1 MNANLKGISPFY
13 PGQPVPPEYFTGRRE
28 EIERIIRTIRQVE
41 SGKQQ
46 AVFLT
51 GEYGIGKSSL
61 ASFMRFYA
69 EQNHGLLGIHT
80 LLGAAETIEDVAT
93 RTIETVIKEKIYE
106 PTFSEDIRNFFSKY
120 IGKQEL
126 FGFNINLEGLK
137 ADAPAISTG
146 YLPFLRELVK
156 RFQNKGVKGIL
167 LILDEINGISRNPKF
182 AHFIKTLVDE
192 NAISREPLPL
202 LLMLCGVEERRSDLI
217 SSHQPIERI
226 FDVVEIKPM
235 DGPEMKNFFDRA
247 FASQGLTVEEEA
259 MTQLCHFSAGYPK
272 IMHVVGDATFWANR
286 DMVIDDEDALDGV
299 FAAAEDV
306 GRKFVDQQVLKALK
320 SRDYH
325 SILNKLAKMPI
336 SDSFMK
342 TAFEAKLSDSEK
354 KKFNNFL
361 QRMKK
366 LKVLRSGELKGEY
379 IFNSRLVRLYILLN
393 SAKKPGS

>member
-1 MNANLKGISPFY
+1 MNAYLKGISPFY
-13 PGQPVPPEYFTGRRE
+13 PGQPVPPEFFTGRRE
-28 EIERIIRTIRQVE
+28 EIERIIRAIKQVE

-69 EQNHGLLGIHT
+69 EQSHGLLGIHT

-93 RTIETVIKEKIYE
+93 RTVETVIKEKIYE
-106 PTFSEDIRNFFSKY
+106 ATFSEDIRNFFSKY

-126 FGFNINLEGLK
+126 FGVNINLEGLK
-137 ADAPAISTG
+137 ADAPAISSG
-146 YLPFLRELVK
+146 YLPFLKELK
-156 RFQNKGVKGIL
+156 RFKDKGVKGIL
-167 LILDEINGISRNPKF
+167 LILDEINGISKNPKF

-192 NAISREPLPL
+192 NAISKEPLPL
-202 LLMLCGVEERRSDLI
+202 LLMLCGVEEKRSDMI
-217 SSHQPIERI
+217 RNHQPIERI
-226 FDVVEIKPM
+226 FDVVEIKAM
-235 DGPEMKNFFDRA
+235 NEPEMKDFFTKA
-247 FASQGLTVEEEA
+247 FTSQNLTVNQDA
-259 MTQLCHFSAGYPK
+259 MNQLCHYSAGYPK
-272 IMHVVGDATFWANR
+272 IMHVVGDATFWANQ
-286 DMVIDDEDALDGV
+286 DAVIDFDDALDGI

-320 SRDYH
+320 SSDYH
-325 SILNKLAKMPI
+325 SILKKLAKMPI

-342 TAFEAKLSDSEK
+342 TSFEGKLSDSEK

-366 LKVLRSGELKGEY
+366 LKVLSSGEHKGEY

-393 SAKKPGS
+393 SAKKPSS